1 MAEIVPYQQTAP
13 APTPDA
19 AEQHQYLTFE
29 LAGEPFAIGILAIR
43 EIIEFGGLTTVPMM
57 PEFIRGVI
65 NLRGSVVPV
74 LDLAARFGR
83 PHSTITRRSCI
94 VILESHFEDNSQD
107 IGVIVDTVQEV
118 LEIPSADTP
127 NARFARQENDARPIP
142 TRCREVAAP
151 AAQRDA
157 WPAHATSS
165 GGLIPGGLLAVGV
178 CPTRRQPCP
187 TPETDD
193 IGYRGKG
200 CRATM
205 AHRQAG
211 VRDESFFG

>member
-118 LEIPSADTP
+118 LEIPSADIEPPPSFGTKIRP
-127 NARFARQENDARPIP
+127 DFIQGMGKVDNRFVIILNLARILSVDDMSALAQASAQP
-142 TRCREVAAP
+142 TAS
-151 AAQRDA
+151 
-157 WPAHATSS
+157 T
-165 GGLIPGGLLAVGV
+165 
-178 CPTRRQPCP
+178 
-187 TPETDD
+187 
-193 IGYRGKG
+193 
-200 CRATM
+200 
-205 AHRQAG
+205 
-211 VRDESFFG
+211 